1 MLQNWDD
8 IVDLCAKYRVTSH
21 GAKIVMDV
29 DEAMSRETNGVKSI
43 GLGVTAIIDLEEPS
57 SNTKEKGQGSTS
69 FDTFSQEKDWR
80 KIRNNNFFG

>member
-43 GLGVTAIIDLEEPS
+43 GLGVTAIIDLEESDLGVSPL
-57 SNTKEKGQGSTS
+57 TS
-69 FDTFSQEKDWR
+69 R
-80 KIRNNNFFG
+80 KKTN